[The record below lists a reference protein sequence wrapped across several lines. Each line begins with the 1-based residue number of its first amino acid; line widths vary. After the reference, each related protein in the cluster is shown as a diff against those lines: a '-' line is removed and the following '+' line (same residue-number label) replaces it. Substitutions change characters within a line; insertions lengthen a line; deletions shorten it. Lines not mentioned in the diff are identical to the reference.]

1 MTRSLHF
8 PTLPRTIAAGVAALV
23 LAASAAP
30 AFAASSESG
39 PQQLCAGVTLQECER
54 QVLASR
60 GTGDPAAMSSAGQSP
75 SSDAGSGW
83 SAEAVGAAAVGA
95 VSLVGLLGVIAF
107 RRRRHWRPARSA
119 ASH

>member
-1 MTRSLHF
+1 MSHSLHF
-8 PTLPRTIAAGVAALV
+8 ARLPRTITAGVAALV

-30 AFAASSESG
+30 AVAMPAPSSGSG
-39 PQQLCAGVTLQECER
+39 SDQMCAGVTLAECER

-60 GTGDPAAMSSAGQSP
+60 GTSAPEGQPS

-83 SAEAVGAAAVGA
+83 MVPALGAAVGA
-95 VSLVGLLGVIAF
+95 VSLAGLLGTLAV